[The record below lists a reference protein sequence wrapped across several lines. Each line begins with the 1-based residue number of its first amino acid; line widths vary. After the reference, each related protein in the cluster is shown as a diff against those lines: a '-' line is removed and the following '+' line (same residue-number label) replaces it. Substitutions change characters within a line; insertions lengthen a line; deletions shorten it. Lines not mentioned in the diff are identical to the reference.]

1 MRLDQV
7 SAGLGDFAA
16 CEALLN
22 GVFVEIDVDG
32 FTLDEGGRLVLEDN
46 WLRLC
51 VDDWL
56 FVDWEGLL
64 MTLADSRLVD
74 GWLGVIVDGSL
85 VLSQFLRDDF
95 LVDRV
100 VNWLSIDWLHTG
112 WLLFINRL
120 GVQFSTRMLILIV
133 NHLIHLLL
141 NQWLSFVARRVSRP
155 V

>member
-1 MRLDQV
+1 M
-7 SAGLGDFAA
+7 
-16 CEALLN
+16 
-22 GVFVEIDVDG
+22 
-32 FTLDEGGRLVLEDN
+32 EDN

-100 VNWLSIDWLHTG
+100 VYWLSIDWLHTG

-133 NHLIHLLL
+133 NHLIHFLL
-141 NQWLSFVARRVSRP
+141 NQRLSFVARRVSRP

>member
-74 GWLGVIVDGSL
+74 GWLGVIADDNL
-85 VLSQFLRDDF
+85 VLRQFLRDDF
-95 LVDRV
+95 IVD
-100 VNWLSIDWLHTG
+100 
-112 WLLFINRL
+112 
-120 GVQFSTRMLILIV
+120 
-133 NHLIHLLL
+133 
-141 NQWLSFVARRVSRP
+141 
-155 V
+155 